1 MVKIG
6 AVAALSVIMFSASA
20 QVQTQIIGDSVRI
33 HGNTGKGELILQ
45 NSKDSVKGFL
55 FNKSAGRT
63 VFQHGLIKINDSMY
77 LIGSDTLHLNNFG
90 GLENIGN
97 VFYVSK
103 KYTGTGR
110 AVVNGFTLASIS
122 STNASYTSQLA
133 KALPGSMVFSYPDP
147 YAARNAAMDAMAAG
161 KISSAEIVILEGS
174 KYTIGSND
182 SSRNGD
188 LTGNAPNSGV
198 TADIGFSQ
206 AVLAPDSSISSIMK
220 NKIDTYFSEGSGF
233 TYINSSYNIYCYY
246 NRDTAQFRAGVY
258 GLGSFYQ
265 VYGEVNGF
273 IATFGLIS
281 NINSYTNFHAHDL
294 VLQEYSG
301 FTMWIFKVANIVID
315 NLATSETNVFVIGE
329 PGYSTDTTGSRTSSP
344 HMLNVTIKNVK
355 FGKGQSGYPDSN
367 DLWYLISLSNCT
379 FIESIQIKIDI
390 GNLFMNTSNIGG
402 LFYIKS
408 GALVYNTT
416 MVVNIDNLVHR
427 DSHIYNE
434 WDGALIYC
442 YGPGL
447 AINNSITYNIKNG
460 SVDATLLGFFNFSAN
475 AANKNNR
482 FNLNCGDVQKNSS
495 GFSGGLL
502 NVASILNNS
511 SGSESLF
518 IKVKGNFRSFDN
530 NPVINAFDDYYSFPS
545 PNRYEFS
552 GRYQTAT
559 PGIPVAHFYANTGK
573 IVALTDAIL
582 INDGVTNSI
591 FAETNCN
598 VFGCLCCTTTLPINI
613 PVYVK
618 NVHANAPAGANITPV
633 GGTITV
639 EPDIQS
645 FFK

>member
-1 MVKIG
+1 M
-6 AVAALSVIMFSASA
+6 
-20 QVQTQIIGDSVRI
+20 
-33 HGNTGKGELILQ
+33 ILP
-45 NSKDSVKGFL
+45 K
-55 FNKSAGRT
+55 
-63 VFQHGLIKINDSMY
+63 
-77 LIGSDTLHLNNFG
+77 
-90 GLENIGN
+90 
-97 VFYVSK
+97 
-103 KYTGTGR
+103 
-110 AVVNGFTLASIS
+110 
-122 STNASYTSQLA
+122 
-133 KALPGSMVFSYPDP
+133 
-147 YAARNAAMDAMAAG
+147 
-161 KISSAEIVILEGS
+161 
-174 KYTIGSND
+174 
-182 SSRNGD
+182 NGD

-198 TADIGFSQ
+198 AADIGFSQ
-206 AVLAPDSSISSIMK
+206 AVLVPDSSISSIMK
-220 NKIDTYFSEGSGF
+220 NKIETYFSEGSGL

-246 NRDTAQFRAGVY
+246 NRDTALFKSGIY

-281 NINSYTNFHAHDL
+281 NINSYTDFHAHDL

-329 PGYSTDTTGSRTSSP
+329 PGYSTDTTGSRTNSP
-344 HMLNVTIKNVK
+344 HMLNVSVKNVK

-390 GNLFMNTSNIGG
+390 GNLYMNTSNIGG

-408 GALVYNTT
+408 GSLVYNTSL
-416 MVVNIDNLVHR
+416 VVNIDNLVHR

-434 WDGALIYC
+434 WDGALIYN

-447 AINNSITYNIKNG
+447 AINNTITYNIKQA
-460 SVDATLLGFFNFSAN
+460 SIDATLLGFFNFTN
-475 AANKNNR
+475 NVANKNNR

-495 GFSGGLL
+495 GFSGGAL
-502 NVASILNNS
+502 NVASILSNTT
-511 SGSESLF
+511 GSEPLY

-530 NPVINAFDDYYSFPS
+530 NPVITAFDDYYSFPS

-573 IVALTDAIL
+573 IVALTDALL

-598 VFGCLCCTTTLPINI
+598 GFGCLCCTTTLPINI
-613 PVYVK
+613 PVYLK
-618 NVHANAPAGANITPV
+618 NVHANAPVGSNITPV

-639 EPDIQS
+639 EPDISS